1 MDSIANFMKNFF
13 SVIIF
18 TQLLTSCAEY
28 IECGDEDVTNLV
40 SEIALDILNGHNNE
54 LVLKNACIQPT
65 YGLLMLAGIDCRD
78 VFEDFFSSLSSP
90 SVEVKGIRTLSKSD
104 NGKNFCAAQVDFRYQ
119 NKDLNPEIINFFTQ
133 KLPDNKTVRDNMIK
147 QFHALE
153 ISFNDTYSTSAEY
166 DVQLTDKGDE
176 FYVNLTLNEIP
187 EP

>member
-1 MDSIANFMKNFF
+1 MKNFF
-13 SVIIF
+13 SALMF

-28 IECGDEDVTNLV
+28 IECGNEDVTNLV
-40 SEIALDILNGHNNE
+40 AEIALDILNDHNNE
-54 LVLKNACIQPT
+54 LVLNGACIQPT

-78 VFEDFFSSLSSP
+78 IFEDFFSSLSSP
-90 SVEVKGIRTLSKSD
+90 SVNVKGIRTLSKSD
-104 NGKNFCAAQVDFRYQ
+104 NGKNFCAAQIDFTYQ
-119 NKDLNPEIINFFTQ
+119 NKNLNPEITNFFTQ
-133 KLPDNKTVRDNMIK
+133 KLPYNKTVRDNMIK

>member
-1 MDSIANFMKNFF
+1 MKNFF

-40 SEIALDILNGHNNE
+40 AEIALDILNDHNNE
-54 LVLKNACIQPT
+54 LILNNACTQPT

-78 VFEDFFSSLSSP
+78 IFEDFFSSLLSP
-90 SVEVKGIRTLSKSD
+90 SVNVKGIRTLSKSD
-104 NGKNFCAAQVDFRYQ
+104 NGKIFCAAQIDFTYQ
-119 NKDLNPEIINFFTQ
+119 NKNLNPEITNFFTQ
-133 KLPDNKTVRDNMIK
+133 KLPGNKTVRDNMIK
-147 QFHALE
+147 QFLD
-153 ISFNDTYSTSAEY
+153 IYFNDTYSTSAEY

-187 EP
+187 ES